1 MYRLIKQVR
10 EINEL
15 NIYKVSV
22 QTSVQSYLKVERKM
36 VLDILGWIGVV
47 SSV

>member
-22 QTSVQSYLKVERKM
+22 QTCIQSYLKVERKM

-47 SSV
+47 ISV